1 MSLPSLISLP
11 DKAAGAFAWVAH
23 PPLQAIL
30 KALDAAGGAPM
41 FVGGCVRDSLYGVPP
56 DFDDPD
62 ARNDIDIATVLT
74 PGETVK
80 ALQAAG
86 MKAVPTG
93 IEHGT
98 VTAMNQ
104 GMVAEITTLRA
115 DIATDGRHAQVAFTA
130 DWDQDWRRR
139 DFTINALYLTPDL
152 QLYDPA
158 GGLDALERKSVC
170 FIGEAEERIR
180 EDYLRILRFYRFSA
194 RYADDLDGTGSAACR
209 SLREGLDSI
218 SKERIGQEMMKI
230 LSGPRRGFILP
241 AMEADGILERV
252 WPHPADINVVAGLA
266 EMPEAVAA
274 EVMLAGLWPSADPG
288 GIGAALRL
296 SNASNTRRRD
306 ALEAASALTDMAPD
320 ERRARVLVYHF
331 GDRAF
336 RDGALLAMARFGE
349 AAEADYDSW
358 QAALALA
365 DNWHVPDFPITARQ
379 LIDQGL
385 EPGPDLGAALKQAE
399 ALWIE
404 RDFPVDDMSLATIRA
419 EAVQQADD

>member
-11 DKAAGAFAWVAH
+11 EKAAASFSWVSH
-23 PPLQAIL
+23 EPLQEIL

-41 FVGGCVRDSLYGVPP
+41 FVGGCVRDSLYGMPP

-74 PGETVK
+74 PDETVK
-80 ALQAAG
+80 ALEAAG

-93 IEHGT
+93 IDHGT
-98 VTAMNQ
+98 ITGVNK

-115 DIATDGRHAQVAFTA
+115 DIATDGRHAEVAFTT

-139 DFTINALYLTPDL
+139 DFTINAMYLTPGL

-158 GGLDALERKSVC
+158 GGLDALERKAVC

-194 RYADDLDGTGSAACR
+194 RYADELDETGSAACR
-209 SLREGLDSI
+209 ALREGLDQI

-252 WPHPADINVVAGLA
+252 WPHPADINVVSGLA
-266 EMPEAVAA
+266 EMPEAVSA
-274 EVMLAGLWPSADPG
+274 EVMLAGLWPSADPV

-296 SNASNTRRRD
+296 SNAQDARRRD
-306 ALEAASALTDMAPD
+306 ALEAATAFTDLAPD
-320 ERRARVLVYHF
+320 ERQARVLVYHF
-331 GDRAF
+331 GARAF
-336 RDGALLAMARFGE
+336 RDGALIAMARIGE

-358 QAALALA
+358 QSALALA
-365 DNWHVPDFPITARQ
+365 DNWHVPDFPITAQQ
-379 LIDQGL
+379 LIDAGL
-385 EPGPDLGAALKQAE
+385 APGPDLGAALKRAE

-404 RDFPVDDMSLATIRA
+404 RDFPIDDLSLAAIRQ
-419 EAVQQADD
+419 EAVQ